1 MIYTLTCN
9 PALDCTVQMDVLQQ
23 GKINFVDGCTL
34 TPGGKGVNVSRVLT
48 AMGEANVAL
57 GFVAGSNGS
66 MLESALQTMGLT
78 TAFTHLDEGQTRI
91 NVKLYG
97 DTETELNAP
106 GPHVPA
112 EALERLE
119 RQLREWVKPAD
130 VVCLCGS
137 LAPGL
142 PVDTYGRLVALL
154 RTLGVTETVV
164 DTTGGALTAALEQR
178 PWLIKPNREELAAL
192 VGRAL
197 PTLTDVVE
205 AASQLMEQGAQNAL
219 VTLGRDGAIL
229 CTTAGCWYQ
238 PAPEG
243 KVVGTVGAGDST
255 VAGFMRGY
263 IDTDEWEEALRIGV
277 ACGSATAFMEGL
289 ANNRA
294 IQAVLARLP
303 KMEQL

>member
-9 PALDCTVQMDVLQQ
+9 PALDCTVRLGALQQ
-23 GKINFVDGCTL
+23 GTINFVDGCAL

-57 GFVAGSNGS
+57 GFVAGGNGG
-66 MLESALQTMGLT
+66 MLESALQKMGLT

-97 DTETELNAP
+97 DSETELNAP
-106 GPHVPA
+106 GPYVPI

-142 PVDTYGRLVALL
+142 PADTYGRLVRLL
-154 RTLGVTETVV
+154 RQLGVTETVV
-164 DTTGGALTAALEQR
+164 DTTGGALLAALEER

-205 AASQLMEQGAQNAL
+205 AARELMAKGARNAL
-219 VTLGRDGAIL
+219 VSLGRDGAIL
-229 CTTAGCWYQ
+229 CTADGCWYQ
-238 PAPEG
+238 PAPAG
-243 KVVGTVGAGDST
+243 KVIGTVGAGDST

-263 IDTDEWEEALRIGV
+263 IDSDDWIEALRWGV
-277 ACGSATAFMEGL
+277 ACGSATAFAEGL
-289 ANNRA
+289 ASGDE
-294 IQAVLARLP
+294 IKAVLERLP
-303 KMEQL
+303 AMEQM